1 MSVFYKYLK
10 AIKTP
15 FHSLSL
21 PALAAWNAW
30 KAQLLPSGLNHFFNK
45 MVACSSEP
53 VGDTFLW
60 LTTSSGFLSMKLL
73 TIESAYTP
81 MSSIAPPARFI
92 LKKLH
97 LWNHRPLQCS
107 HFCHNL
113 IIRKCIFKE
122 AATAGFL
129 GKNLSGVTTSFY
141 VISLLNLL
149 YQIDAVWFY
158 LIQCFCKTSV
168 FIAENNGNPK
178 CGSIFFSIV
187 S

>member
-1 MSVFYKYLK
+1 MPKSYKNTFSQLIIARFGCLECMESATV
-10 AIKTP
+10 AIW
-15 FHSLSL
+15 SES
-21 PALAAWNAW
+21 
-30 KAQLLPSGLNHFFNK
+30 FFNK

-113 IIRKCIFKE
+113 IIRKCILKE

-149 YQIDAVWFY
+149 YQIDAVRFD
-158 LIQCFCKTSV
+158 LIQCFCKTSI

>member
-60 LTTSSGFLSMKLL
+60 LTTSSGFLSIKPL
-73 TIESAYTP
+73 TIESA
-81 MSSIAPPARFI
+81 F
-92 LKKLH
+92 
-97 LWNHRPLQCS
+97 
-107 HFCHNL
+107 
-113 IIRKCIFKE
+113 
-122 AATAGFL
+122 
-129 GKNLSGVTTSFY
+129 
-141 VISLLNLL
+141 
-149 YQIDAVWFY
+149 
-158 LIQCFCKTSV
+158 
-168 FIAENNGNPK
+168 
-178 CGSIFFSIV
+178 
-187 S
+187 